1 MEGPYALYFG
11 GQAIGKVQVT
21 RQGLYYRFSCRCR
34 LSGGVVCKVLVR
46 CGGISEN
53 LGILAPEGEG
63 FSLVTRMPVKRFSG
77 GSPEFT
83 VVPNRPDFGGNFAP
97 IYPEEPFAYI
107 EKLKEAFLV
116 RRGGQCGIL
125 IPDSDGGC
133 AE

>member
-1 MEGPYALYFG
+1 MEGNYALYFG

-21 RQGLYYRFSCRCR
+21 RQGLYYIFSCRCR

-46 CGGISEN
+46 CGGVTEN
-53 LGILAPEGEG
+53 LGILAPEGDG
-63 FSLVTRMPVKRFSG
+63 FSLVTRVPVKRFGG

-83 VVPNRPDFGGNFAP
+83 VVPNRPEFGGNFAP

-107 EKLKEAFLV
+107 EKLKKAFLV
-116 RRGGQCGIL
+116 RQGGRCGIL
-125 IPDSDGGC
+125 IPEPGHSP